1 MNLTATALTTAL
13 ATAALLLTTTPAAPH
28 TAADGNAP
36 EADLAHHGTATLTPG
51 RTTLHLT
58 PQNHGP
64 ADIPD
69 ATVRLT
75 WSTPLADAQTLPPAC
90 LRTGPHSLAC
100 RTGALPADTTGT
112 PLSLDLRLAATP
124 SELTLTVDTVFTGG
138 PTDHNPDNDHH
149 RLLVLDTG
157 DTYTF

>member
-1 MNLTATALTTAL
+1 MRPRRTTTTALT
-13 ATAALLLTTTPAAPH
+13 TAALLLTATPHAAV
-28 TAADGNAP
+28 ADGNQP

-64 ADIPD
+64 TDIPD

-75 WSTPLADAQTLPPAC
+75 WSTPLADTQTLPTAC
-90 LRTGPHSLAC
+90 LRTGPRAISC
-100 RTGALPADTTGT
+100 RTGPLPADTTGT
-112 PLSLDLRLAATP
+112 PLTLDLRLAGTP